1 MNLRSRRVNLLQG
14 RIDSGKNRWILR
26 SSDNVGRNPLLFWVV
41 AHVDF
46 RELGVKK
53 RVDLE
58 RLRPMKAVGAKHL
71 DGVSDNAIRQ
81 GNPKALESRFV
92 D

>member
-1 MNLRSRRVNLLQG
+1 MNLWSRLVNLLQS

-58 RLRPMKAVGAKHL
+58 RLRPIEAVRAKHR
-71 DGVSDNAIRQ
+71 DGLGDNAIRQ
-81 GNPKALESRFV
+81 GNPKALESIN
-92 D
+92 DD